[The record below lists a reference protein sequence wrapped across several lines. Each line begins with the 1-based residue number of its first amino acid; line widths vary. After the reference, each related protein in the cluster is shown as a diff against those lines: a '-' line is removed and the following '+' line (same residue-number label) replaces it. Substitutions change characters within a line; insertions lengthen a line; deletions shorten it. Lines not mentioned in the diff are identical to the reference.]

1 MKPRSIKIFLLD
13 GDPNGIRVAQIMM
26 STIQAIAFR
35 RNKLGEVRKT
45 FPEIDRPG
53 VYILIGEDESETDRQ
68 LAYIG
73 ESEGVGDRLAFWNS
87 NRTGR
92 DSKEFWTDTV
102 VLISKDENLT
112 KSHARYVEACLIR
125 STGGNPRWS
134 LPNSQLPAGDAG
146 KLPLP
151 DRAAMDE
158 FVDQTKTLVGALGW
172 DLFREMRGRSADPAT
187 IVPAAPVVI
196 PSPGPRFFFRGA
208 GLVAE
213 MELGASGD
221 FVVLA
226 GSRARVDTAATIPR
240 GTSALRK
247 TLLDSGV
254 LRQEEDFLVF
264 ISDYSFSSASAS
276 AAAICGSSV
285 NGRNSWRLPDGRTYA
300 DWEAD
305 QGEAPDM
312 PNNSTGSESAGP
324 DQ

>member
-1 MKPRSIKIFLLD
+1 LKPRSINIFLLD

-45 FPEIDRPG
+45 FPEIERPG
-53 VYILIGEDESETDRQ
+53 VYILIGEDESEPDRQ

-73 ESEGVGDRLAFWNS
+73 ESEGVGDRLAYHNS
-87 NRTGR
+87 NEKGS
-92 DSKEFWTDTV
+92 DAKAFWTDTV

-112 KSHARYVEACLIR
+112 KSHARYIEACLIR
-125 STGGNPRWS
+125 GAGSNPRWL
-134 LPNSQLPAGDAG
+134 LPNIKRPPETAG

-172 DLFREMRGRSADPAT
+172 DLFREVRGRQAASVNTIYSVSA
-187 IVPAAPVVI
+187 
-196 PSPGPRFFFRGA
+196 PSTVGQRFFFRGEGFA
-208 GLVAE
+208 AE

-226 GSRARVDTAATIPR
+226 GSRARVRTTTTIPR

-247 TLLDSGV
+247 TLLVSGV
-254 LRQEEDFLVF
+254 LNQQEDFLVF
-264 ISDYSFSSASAS
+264 TSDYSFSSASA
-276 AAAICGSSV
+276 AAATVIGASA
-285 NGRNSWRLPDGRTYA
+285 NGRILWKLPDGTAYG
-300 DWEAD
+300 DWEAR
-305 QGEAPDM
+305 QGGTSGKESEPGAPEGT
-312 PNNSTGSESAGP
+312 PI
-324 DQ
+324 

>member
-1 MKPRSIKIFLLD
+1 MKPRSINIFLLD

-134 LPNSQLPAGDAG
+134 LPNSKLPAGDAG

-187 IVPAAPVVI
+187 SAPAVPALAA
-196 PSPGPRFFFRGA
+196 SPGLRFFFRGA
-208 GLVAE
+208 GFAAE

-226 GSRARVDTAATIPR
+226 GSRARVDIAATIPR

-247 TLLDSGV
+247 TLLNSGV
-254 LRQEEDFLVF
+254 LRQEEAFLAF
-264 ISDYSFSSASAS
+264 TSDYSFSSASA
-276 AAAICGSSV
+276 AAAMIYGNSV
-285 NGRNSWRLPDGRTYA
+285 NGRNSWKLPDGRTYA

-305 QGEAPDM
+305 QGKAPDT
-312 PNNSTGSESAGP
+312 PNSSTSSESAGP